1 MKFVFINSS
10 RRFLAGVFIPVLLG
24 VIVFTAVAAEA
35 QQASYTNT
43 GSISNPQVNAT
54 NVYNLGSWSV
64 TTTPKP
70 YTTLN
75 TLNYYNSG
83 SMVGSIGWNF
93 SLNTSGGTN
102 LWSSS
107 FTNYTYNPG
116 TGNGSI
122 TAVSGIGNPETQA
135 FPVGYLLV
143 SATNLVNK
151 GLLSADTYGSI
162 RLTGNKVDVSRSF
175 IQISPVS
182 TAGSADDNSQSDF
195 TPSQSIYDEY
205 WGEGAATKLN
215 SAAIANSFINS
226 TIITAQSPAPQTPN
240 PAYPI
245 ALTCNGTG
253 SASVFVEPAT
263 LVSALNIPSGISH
276 VAITNQVIITNMIA
290 YTNQFVYT
298 NMGVLA
304 TNLVAFTNFMYQVT
318 NVVPAMITIVSN
330 LNRQAVFVGTSDP
343 NISSAVRYSP
353 GAAGSN
359 FETVTVQLAVPY
371 TNLTTVTVQTN
382 YIYVSDTLASEP
394 YTGLYVN
401 NFESV
406 YPCYDF
412 TYRPAN
418 YIVSRS
424 DPGTFAGGSPGNAT
438 FANNFLYSSA
448 GQSPTNSV
456 NSLYTD
462 ATNAVIN
469 ANYALYS
476 ATVDNEAIPAVS
488 VGNVTNLPGN
498 IRINANNLNLSST
511 IIQAEGEVMI
521 KATNLVSSAGAVID
535 CPNLDYNLGST
546 NGFLSFTN
554 LAKPLVSR
562 LHGTVNLWSADWVN
576 QGSVMTT
583 SYAFTTNAVV
593 VTNGVTVTT
602 NLIASTNSFIITN
615 LVVISNTDSNGVVT
629 SLNTNA
635 VVTTNITIST
645 VTASVS
651 TNPVAIAYS
660 VLLMDASGL
669 ATSLPVEVQ
678 NLSLNSANAVVGDSM
693 NIANGVYFSGTNLT
707 LDGAISMAGTNWN
720 QGLAPNLLYFTNN
733 NNLNIGGT
741 ADFGDDRA
749 TPYIAFVNNG
759 TINASSLNISSS
771 YYQESGVENA
781 NPGGFAVQDTIGE
794 VVNGSINSGQ
804 DIDFNGLSLALTNA
818 NLSAAGSVNFTVTTS
833 LVDAANYATPNQAT
847 SFGGFNM
854 GVKPTICNLLG
865 TEFIVSPPANGEADS
880 TWAGQN
886 LGAVAA
892 GFSNNAAIGMLV
904 LAPQSEVYS
913 PLFTFSGTNSTG
925 ATTNALYVDDLNL
938 SQLSTNDFADLENQ
952 LQINPSL
959 IIYYASA
966 QLGFTPPTKTVGT
979 NNVPQEPE
987 EFLNGQ
993 FGGHLVWVSSYAGA
1007 YSSTNIVINGQTV
1020 SVNNAL
1026 ANSQIID
1033 SNGNGI
1039 PNAFDP
1045 NPFGFT
1051 ISGSL
1056 ISTNA
1061 PINKVFTI
1069 SWVAVAN
1076 STYQIQFT
1084 TNLILGNW
1092 QLLLNYTNSTSTNQ
1106 SVMINDTNKLSSQR
1120 FYRELNLGQ

>member
-10 RRFLAGVFIPVLLG
+10 RRFLADVFLPVLLG
-24 VIVFTAVAAEA
+24 IVVFAAAKAEA
-35 QQASYTNT
+35 QQLSYTNIGIFPANSPT
-43 GSISNPQVNAT
+43 VNAT
-54 NVYNLGSWSV
+54 NIYNVGSWNVATS
-64 TTTPKP
+64 PLP

-75 TLNYYNSG
+75 TLNYNNSG
-83 SMVGSIGWNF
+83 SMSGSVGWNF
-93 SLNTSGGTN
+93 SLNTSGDSN
-102 LWSSS
+102 FWSAS
-107 FTNYTYNPG
+107 FTNSGYLPG
-116 TGNGSI
+116 KSNGSI
-122 TAVSGIGNPETQA
+122 TVISSLGGLPQL

-151 GLLSADTYGSI
+151 GLLSADTYSTI
-162 RLTGNKVDVSRSF
+162 RLTGSKVDVSRSY

-182 TAGSADDNSQSDF
+182 AAGSADDNSQSDF

-276 VAITNQVIITNMIA
+276 MAITNQVIITNMIA

-318 NVVPAMITIVSN
+318 NVVPAMINIVSN
-330 LNRQAVFVGTSDP
+330 LNRQAVFVGTADP

-353 GAAGSN
+353 GDAGSN
-359 FETVTVQLAVPY
+359 LETVTVQLAVPY

-438 FANNFLYSSA
+438 FTNNFLYSSA
-448 GQSPTNSV
+448 GQSLTNSV

-462 ATNAVIN
+462 ATNPVIN

-476 ATVDNEAIPAVS
+476 ATVDNEAIPSAS
-488 VGNVTNLPGN
+488 VGNVTDLPGN
-498 IRINANNLNLSST
+498 IRITANNLNLSSS

-535 CPNLDYNLGST
+535 CPNLDYNVGST
-546 NGFLSFTN
+546 NGFLIFTN
-554 LAKPLVSR
+554 LAKPSVSR

-576 QGSVMTT
+576 QASVLTT
-583 SYAFTTNAVV
+583 NYAFTTNAVV
-593 VTNGVTVTT
+593 VTNGVTATT

-615 LVVISNTDSNGVVT
+615 LVIIPNTDSNGVVT

-635 VVTTNITIST
+635 IVSTNITVST

-707 LDGAISMAGTNWN
+707 LDGAINMLGTNWN

-759 TINASSLNISSS
+759 SINASSVNISSS

-781 NPGGFAVQDTIGE
+781 SPSGFAVEDAIGE

-818 NLSAAGSVNFTVTTS
+818 NLSAADSVNFTVATS
-833 LVDAANYATPNQAT
+833 LIDAANYAAPNQVT
-847 SFGGFNM
+847 SVYGFDM
-854 GVKPTICNLLG
+854 WVKPTTCNLLG

-886 LGAVAA
+886 LGAVVA

-904 LAPQSEVYS
+904 LAPQSEVYL

-925 ATTNALYVDDLNL
+925 TTNALYVDDLNL

-1020 SVNNAL
+1020 SVNSAL

-1045 NPFGFT
+1045 NPFGFV

-1056 ISTNA
+1056 STTNA

-1106 SVMINDTNKLSSQR
+1106 SIMINDTNKLSSQR